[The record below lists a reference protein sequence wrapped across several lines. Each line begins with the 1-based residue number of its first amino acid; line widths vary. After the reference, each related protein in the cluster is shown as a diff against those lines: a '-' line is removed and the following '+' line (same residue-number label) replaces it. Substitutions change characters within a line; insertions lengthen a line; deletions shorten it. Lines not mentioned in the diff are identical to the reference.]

1 MLEKNTTTT
10 EIVSKSLTGSSVIAD
25 ESGNNSTVITFSAS
39 IEKENGNIRNMPYI
53 QQNILKP
60 AMYVAHMEECKKDI
74 QEFNNYVDKCLKG
87 EDEQ

>member
-60 AMYVAHMEECKKDI
+60 AMYVAHMTECKKDI
-74 QEFNNYVDKCLKG
+74 QDFNDYIDECLKG
-87 EDEQ
+87 EDE

>member
-39 IEKENGNIRNMPYI
+39 IEKENGNIRNIPLVQQSIMNTSMYI
-53 QQNILKP
+53 
-60 AMYVAHMEECKKDI
+60 AHMEECRADI
-74 QEFNNYVDKCLKG
+74 KEFTDYVDKCLKG
-87 EDEQ
+87 EDE

>member
-1 MLEKNTTTT
+1 MLEKNTETTT
-10 EIVSKSLTGSSVIAD
+10 VISKSLTGSSVIAD

-60 AMYVAHMEECKKDI
+60 AMYVAHMTKCKKDI
-74 QEFNNYVDKCLKG
+74 QDFNDYIDECLKG
-87 EDEQ
+87 EDE

>member
-1 MLEKNTTTT
+1 MLEKNTETTT
-10 EIVSKSLTGSSVIAD
+10 VISKSLTGSSIIAD

-60 AMYVAHMEECKKDI
+60 AMYVAHMTECKKDI
-74 QEFNNYVDKCLKG
+74 RDFNDYIDECLKG
-87 EDEQ
+87 EEE

>member
-1 MLEKNTTTT
+1 MLEKNTETTT
-10 EIVSKSLTGSSVIAD
+10 VISKSLTGSSVIAD

-60 AMYVAHMEECKKDI
+60 AMYVAHMTECKKDI
-74 QEFNNYVDKCLKG
+74 QDFNDYIDECLKG
-87 EDEQ
+87 EDE

>member
-1 MLEKNTTTT
+1 
-10 EIVSKSLTGSSVIAD
+10 
-25 ESGNNSTVITFSAS
+25 
-39 IEKENGNIRNMPYI
+39 MPYI